1 MRMRAV
7 LPLVGLAVLLVLV
20 PQLWIKSE
28 YQLDIARMALYSACL
43 TITWSLLAGVAG
55 QFSFAHVALAGIAAY
70 SGALWGRA
78 IPATI
83 PVVGSVWFSIAVGAV
98 AALVTGTILG
108 AVVLGLRG
116 AYLALFTLAFG
127 EITRLVVIAEKEVT
141 GGWLSLGI
149 AQLPGGPRLHYY
161 LMLGLLAAL
170 LAVVYWVI
178 RSRIGLFLRAMREDF
193 DVAAAMGVD
202 TTRLKI
208 LIFSFTAFL
217 VGLCGAIYFHT
228 VPRLTP
234 GIFDLLEMGFVVV
247 YSVVG
252 GLESPIAGAIAAVV
266 LVVLL
271 EALRVVEIGPYRIEP
286 GIWRYAAFGAILV
299 LTLRLAPNGIIAP
312 LVRWLAGAR
321 RRSTIGTTGLESLIG
336 PIAYPEVRAEQRAID
351 LRVEGLEMH
360 FGGVRVL
367 QGVSFALD
375 RPQICGLIG
384 PNGAGKTTLV
394 NLISG
399 YYRPAGGAVLLAG
412 ERVDGL
418 PPYEMAARGLG
429 RTFQITRSFRR
440 MTVLENLLVPELAMH
455 PSKIREHAIE
465 HAREALRVFGLE
477 HLADEQAS
485 ALSGGQQKL
494 LELARLLML
503 DTNILLLDEPFAGV
517 YTALKKSIGN
527 FVKHL
532 RDQGRA
538 VVLIEHDL
546 STVFSLCDRLI
557 VLDRGMLI
565 ADGAPEEVR
574 RDPRVIAAYL
584 GIRGTQTQADP
595 AAVEADD
602 AGSR

>member
-1 MRMRAV
+1 M
-7 LPLVGLAVLLVLV
+7 LV

-127 EITRLVVIAEKEVT
+127 EIARLVVIAEKEVT

-149 AQLPGGPRLHYY
+149 VQLPGGPRLHYY

-217 VGLCGAIYFHT
+217 VGLSGAIYFHT
-228 VPRLTP
+228 VPRLIP
-234 GIFDLLEMGFVVV
+234 GIFDLLEMGFIVV
-247 YSVVG
+247 YAVVG

-271 EALRVVEIGPYRIEP
+271 EVLRVIEIGPYRFEP

-312 LVRWLAGAR
+312 LVRWLMGAP
-321 RRSTIGTTGLESLIG
+321 RRSTIGTTGIESVIG
-336 PIAYPEVRAEQRAID
+336 PISYPEVRTKQRAID
-351 LRVEGLEMH
+351 LRS
-360 FGGVRVL
+360 R
-367 QGVSFALD
+367 
-375 RPQICGLIG
+375 
-384 PNGAGKTTLV
+384 GA
-394 NLISG
+394 
-399 YYRPAGGAVLLAG
+399 
-412 ERVDGL
+412 
-418 PPYEMAARGLG
+418 
-429 RTFQITRSFRR
+429 
-440 MTVLENLLVPELAMH
+440 
-455 PSKIREHAIE
+455 
-465 HAREALRVFGLE
+465 
-477 HLADEQAS
+477 
-485 ALSGGQQKL
+485 
-494 LELARLLML
+494 
-503 DTNILLLDEPFAGV
+503 
-517 YTALKKSIGN
+517 
-527 FVKHL
+527 
-532 RDQGRA
+532 
-538 VVLIEHDL
+538 
-546 STVFSLCDRLI
+546 
-557 VLDRGMLI
+557 
-565 ADGAPEEVR
+565 
-574 RDPRVIAAYL
+574 
-584 GIRGTQTQADP
+584 
-595 AAVEADD
+595 
-602 AGSR
+602 